1 MTEQPLPSV
10 VPPGE
15 RARFSLTVNGDEMVV
30 EAEARRSLADVLRE
44 ECGLTGT
51 HLGCEHGV
59 CGACTVLLDGRPV
72 RSCLMLGVQ
81 AGGAAITTVEGLAD
95 GPAAD
100 AAYHPVQQA
109 MHDAHGFQCGFCS
122 PGFLLTAAAYL
133 ERRPDA
139 TRDDVR
145 EELSG
150 NLCRCTGYASI
161 IDGVLV
167 ALDRQ
172 EEQA

>member
-15 RARFSLTVNGDEMVV
+15 RTRFSLTVNGDAMVV

>member
-1 MTEQPLPSV
+1 MTEQSLPPV

-15 RARFSLTVNGDEMVV
+15 RTRFALTVNGDDLVI

-81 AGGAAITTVEGLAD
+81 ATGAAVTTVEGLAD

-100 AAYHPVQQA
+100 ATYHPIQQA

-133 ERRPDA
+133 EQHPEA